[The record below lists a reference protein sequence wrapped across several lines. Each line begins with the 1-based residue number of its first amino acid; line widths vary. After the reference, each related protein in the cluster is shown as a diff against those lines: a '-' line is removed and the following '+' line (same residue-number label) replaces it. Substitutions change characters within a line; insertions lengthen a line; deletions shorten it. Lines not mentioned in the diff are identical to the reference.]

1 MGRNHYYIPRPPR
14 NRRRYA
20 VQPGVFVP
28 PRFRNVTIEGV
39 LHRRGQ
45 REWDA
50 VANRAIAEIH
60 YQQQHGNLG
69 YIPEGTVRRMGD
81 DIASYKLAKKYQG
94 KARKPMAEVMV
105 ESAQELQAE
114 KMAEIHRK

>member
-1 MGRNHYYIPRPPR
+1 MGRNHYNMPRPPR

-20 VQPGVFVP
+20 GQAGWAPPHFVN
-28 PRFRNVTIEGV
+28 RDVGGI
-39 LHRRGQ
+39 LHQRGQ

-69 YIPEGTVRRMGD
+69 YIPEPTVRRMGD
-81 DIASYKLAKKYQG
+81 DIASYKIAKKYQG
-94 KARKPMAEVMV
+94 KARKPMAEVML

-114 KMAEIHRK
+114 KMAEVHRK